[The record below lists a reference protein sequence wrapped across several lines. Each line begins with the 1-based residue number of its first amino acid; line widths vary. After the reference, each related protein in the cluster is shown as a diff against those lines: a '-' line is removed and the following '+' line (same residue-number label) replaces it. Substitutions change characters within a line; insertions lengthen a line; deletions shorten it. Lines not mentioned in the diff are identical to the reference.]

1 MTAILAG
8 NEEREVEVLNPL
20 EVNCFLVAYF
30 VYFFFL
36 VSKVAFWNS
45 NRFDEIINQK
55 RLLLTKIS
63 GLSTT

>member
-1 MTAILAG
+1 MLAG

-20 EVNCFLVAYF
+20 EVNCFLAAYF

-45 NRFDEIINQK
+45 NRFDEIIN
-55 RLLLTKIS
+55 
-63 GLSTT
+63 